1 MFEIDKVMK
10 KEMKTQF
17 LEEYMRRIKL
27 IVKSKLNGKN
37 EISVLNTWS
46 VSVLRYVA
54 GIKKWTLVLG
64 WENKKDIDYEWTFS
78 QPKWH

>member
-54 GIKKWTLVLG
+54 GIKKWTLVFG
-64 WENKKDIDYEWTFS
+64 WENKKDIDYE
-78 QPKWH
+78 

>member
-64 WENKKDIDYEWTFS
+64 WENKKDIDYE
-78 QPKWH
+78 

>member
-10 KEMKTQF
+10 KEMKMQF

-64 WENKKDIDYEWTFS
+64 WENKKDIDYE
-78 QPKWH
+78 

>member
-54 GIKKWTLVLG
+54 GIKKRTLVFG
-64 WENKKDIDYEWTFS
+64 WENKKDIDYE
-78 QPKWH
+78 

>member
-27 IVKSKLNGKN
+27 IVKSKLNDKN

-64 WENKKDIDYEWTFS
+64 WENKKDIDYE
-78 QPKWH
+78 